1 LVLVLVG
8 LVLTSF
14 DLLYWFWK
22 NCQLNFHVFNLISSG
37 NFTQI
42 STPFFAPYQDLHDT
56 GFEYKNLPLFDAYN
70 AIYFHYAK
78 SIEKVKRVVNVH
90 PDQIQHMFELL
101 SNNRD
106 MTTWQYDELIKYLQA
121 QSYAALMEEKAKKE
135 VKKEREMYQ
144 YEGPR
149 HQIRQRGCCMDYD
162 YENSNSDD
170 DDSDDRY
177 SKGKGKPK
185 VKESEGR
192 WCSGNSDAR
201 DDVGK
206 DQDEGETRK
215 WFPNREGKIQNTWQ
229 ADEQWSSETCYEW
242 FEWNQEVVVFVRWL

>member
-1 LVLVLVG
+1 
-8 LVLTSF
+8 
-14 DLLYWFWK
+14 
-22 NCQLNFHVFNLISSG
+22 LNFHVFNLISSG

-185 VKESEGR
+185 EREINSQGHRENFKSKKVKEGDAVEILMQEMMLERIKMKVKRENDSPTEKEKYKIHDRLMNNDRLKHVMNDLNGIKR
-192 WCSGNSDAR
+192 W
-201 DDVGK
+201 
-206 DQDEGETRK
+206 
-215 WFPNREGKIQNTWQ
+215 WF
-229 ADEQWSSETCYEW
+229 S
-242 FEWNQEVVVFVRWL
+242 